1 MPKLRS
7 TYDGHLIFKTSH
19 EGRKAV
25 LVGTIRLQS
34 REISHEKFANTKQEI
49 TRRLVTT
56 PEQNWNPIYKL
67 PYDNLTTILR

>member
-7 TYDGHLIFKTSH
+7 TYDGRLIFKTSH

-34 REISHEKFANTKQEI
+34 REIVWDSV
-49 TRRLVTT
+49 R
-56 PEQNWNPIYKL
+56 KL
-67 PYDNLTTILR
+67 TCDIPRKDLSTL

>member
-7 TYDGHLIFKTSH
+7 TYDGRLIFKTSH

-34 REISHEKFANTKQEI
+34 REISHEKLANTKQKPGHNTGTE
-49 TRRLVTT
+49 LEPDLQTT
-56 PEQNWNPIYKL
+56 
-67 PYDNLTTILR
+67 LR